1 VLTTDTG
8 GTGGTAT
15 IDPRTGTNTL
25 PTVSTTGETLNVLD
39 PVSVTGTSTGVLT
52 TDGTTIGT
60 IPKIDPK
67 LDVTTPV
74 TPVPVPLKPTSSS
87 TSGKKPAS
95 SDTGGGLPV
104 SQDSRTVG
112 KSGMYTPQEL
122 TQLYDKLTQ
131 NNTQVVQPVSYSTQ
145 VIPNSPLADY
155 EAAYNTEGAYGAYA
169 QGGAVQHFKEGDEVT
184 GSSTS
189 TEGLTPRQAA
199 NMIRAATADREQ
211 AAQYGGIQKSL
222 ANLGAITGPTPQRPN
237 VAMVGR
243 SATTSQY
250 EPRVLPQLAA
260 LLQSRGM
267 KLAGGGDVNDEN
279 PEEFPDQA
287 HPNYDGTPTFR
298 TGGLEGL
305 GGKYVEGKGNGT
317 SDDIT
322 AMLANGEYVFSAD
335 VVAALG
341 NGSNKSGAE
350 ELDKMVEAIRK
361 RARSAPPDKLSP
373 DAKPPLEY
381 LKSTKTQRG

>member
-1 VLTTDTG
+1 
-8 GTGGTAT
+8 
-15 IDPRTGTNTL
+15 
-25 PTVSTTGETLNVLD
+25 
-39 PVSVTGTSTGVLT
+39 
-52 TDGTTIGT
+52 
-60 IPKIDPK
+60 
-67 LDVTTPV
+67 
-74 TPVPVPLKPTSSS
+74 
-87 TSGKKPAS
+87 
-95 SDTGGGLPV
+95 
-104 SQDSRTVG
+104 
-112 KSGMYTPQEL
+112 MYTPAAL
-122 TQLYDKLTQ
+122 TQLYSKLVQ
-131 NNTQVVQPVSYSTQ
+131 NNAQVAQPVAYNTQVLPY
-145 VIPNSPLADY
+145 SPLADY
-155 EAAYNTEGAYGAYA
+155 EAAYNTSGTYGGEIPHYSAA
-169 QGGAVQHFKEGDEVT
+169 GGAVHHFKEGGDST
-184 GSSTS
+184 DSST
-189 TEGLTPRQAA
+189 TIEGLTPRQAA
-199 NMIRAATADREQ
+199 DMVRANTAAREQ
-211 AAQYGGIQKSL
+211 EAQFAGVQKSL

-237 VAMVGR
+237 APMVGR
-243 SATTSQY
+243 GGAGY

-279 PEEFPDQA
+279 PEGLPDQA

>member
-1 VLTTDTG
+1 
-8 GTGGTAT
+8 
-15 IDPRTGTNTL
+15 
-25 PTVSTTGETLNVLD
+25 
-39 PVSVTGTSTGVLT
+39 
-52 TDGTTIGT
+52 
-60 IPKIDPK
+60 
-67 LDVTTPV
+67 
-74 TPVPVPLKPTSSS
+74 
-87 TSGKKPAS
+87 
-95 SDTGGGLPV
+95 
-104 SQDSRTVG
+104 
-112 KSGMYTPQEL
+112 MYTPQAL
-122 TQLYDKLTQ
+122 TQLYNKLTQ
-131 NNTQVVQPVSYSTQ
+131 NSAQVAAPVAYDTD

-155 EAAYNTEGAYGAYA
+155 QSAYNTEGAYGAYA

-199 NMIRAATADREQ
+199 DMVRAATAAREE
-211 AAQYGGIQKSL
+211 AAQYAGIQKSL
-222 ANLGAITGPTPQRPN
+222 ANLGALTGPTPQRPN
-237 VAMVGR
+237 VAMVGKTG
-243 SATTSQY
+243 AATSQY
-250 EPRVLPQLAA
+250 APHVLPQLAA

-267 KLAGGGDVNDEN
+267 KFAGGGDVNDEN
-279 PEEFPDQA
+279 PEEYPDQA

-341 NGSNKSGAE
+341 NGSNKSGAQ
-350 ELDKMVEAIRK
+350 ELDKMVQAIRK

-381 LKSTKTQRG
+381 LKSTRTA